1 MRELKMGLSSHA
13 SRWLVTAILGP
24 LVLAVIF
31 LAPPLLFFLV
41 VALAGALAWSEFFFM
56 CFGRENRTLFAIGL
70 AGVAMIMA
78 GAVFFGG
85 RGHAVALFLAVAAG
99 CLYFLLNYAR
109 IPSIIDHV
117 SRFCLGHVYV
127 SLFLSFFIR
136 LHALDSGSGWVFF
149 TLLVTFVGDS
159 AAFYA
164 GRSFGRRPLYP
175 VVSPKKTMEGLW
187 GGTAAA
193 AMAGAVAAWLM
204 LPAFWYEG
212 LAAGLLLGL
221 WGAVG
226 DLFESMLKRS
236 VGIKDSG
243 TILMGHGGLLDRI
256 DAVLFN
262 VPLVYLMALYKT
274 GAFSG

>member
-193 AMAGAVAAWLM
+193 AMAGAV
-204 LPAFWYEG
+204 
-212 LAAGLLLGL
+212 
-221 WGAVG
+221 G